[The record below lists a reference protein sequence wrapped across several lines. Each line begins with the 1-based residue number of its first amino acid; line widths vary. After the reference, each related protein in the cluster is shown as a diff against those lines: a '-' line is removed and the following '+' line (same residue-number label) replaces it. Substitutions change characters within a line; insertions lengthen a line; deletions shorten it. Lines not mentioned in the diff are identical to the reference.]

1 MGGSK
6 WLYRIVENA
15 IKWVK
20 MDKISIVDLGV
31 PPRMLP
37 NANATHF
44 CDIIFRHWAMFS
56 NCPKQRISKIKNP
69 VTLG

>member
-6 WLYRIVENA
+6 WLYGIVENA

-20 MDKISIVDLGV
+20 MDEISIVDLGV

-44 CDIIFRHWAMFS
+44 CDIIFRHRAIF
-56 NCPKQRISKIKNP
+56 RIAQNKEFLKSKIRSH
-69 VTLG
+69 